1 MKEKLRILIGN
12 DDGIN
17 SVGIKALAKELGKFA
32 DVYISAPAY
41 QKSGFSHNLSCNIPL
56 YFGEKQIEGAIK
68 AWYVDDGT
76 PADSMKMGLEVMLKD
91 NPPDLVIAGIND
103 GPNLGTDVYYS
114 GTVAAA
120 FEGYFL
126 GIPSLAVSVNAWKD
140 GKNYNFDL
148 AAEFVAKFVIW
159 WSERNFKPHCYFNMN
174 LPKNLD
180 KKHSKF
186 VFTTIGTR
194 IYKDMFIKFT
204 DENGREYYKILGSP
218 DDNQTVPNSDV
229 DYINKGY
236 ITVSPIGNDMTDYA
250 KLQELSIVSTSD
262 ILNNQQR

>member
-1 MKEKLRILIGN
+1 MDRKLRILIGN
-12 DDGIN
+12 DDGIAAI
-17 SVGIKALAKELGKFA
+17 GIRALAKELGKFA

-41 QKSGFSHNLSCNIPL
+41 QKSGYSHNLSCNIPL
-56 YFGEKQIEGAIK
+56 YFGEKEIEGAVK

-76 PADSMKMGLEVMLKD
+76 PADSMKMGLEVFLKD
-91 NPPDLVIAGIND
+91 NPPDIVIAGIND

-140 GKNYNFDL
+140 SKNYDFNL
-148 AAEFVAKFVIW
+148 AAEFVGKFVKW
-159 WSERNFKPHCYFNMN
+159 WAERNFIPNCYFNMN

-180 KKHSKF
+180 REKTEL

-194 IYKDMFIKFT
+194 IYSDVFVKFE
-204 DENGREYYKILGSP
+204 DENGKEFYKILGAP
-218 DDNQTVPNSDV
+218 DDSKTVPNSDV
-229 DYINKGY
+229 DYINQGY
-236 ITVSPIGNDMTDYA
+236 ITVSPIGDDMTDYE
-250 KLQELSIVSTSD
+250 KLQELSVISSSD
-262 ILNNQQR
+262 ILGN